1 MKINLRKMIIYY
13 LIGVGFGGLIYIV
26 SLWSV
31 SASQQAVGQ
40 ITNVVLLSGLIGLI
54 SMIFE
59 SDSLP
64 FTVQLV
70 IHFVLVY
77 AVILLMNW
85 LGSNDVLW
93 NWLFFG
99 NFILTYLVV
108 WAVVYYTFYRRVS
121 NINRK
126 LAEKKR
132 SKP

>member
-31 SASQQAVGQ
+31 SASQQTVGQ

-126 LAEKKR
+126 LAGKKR

>member
-31 SASQQAVGQ
+31 SASQQTVGQ

-85 LGSNDVLW
+85 LGGNDVLW

>member
-31 SASQQAVGQ
+31 SASQQTVGQ

-85 LGSNDVLW
+85 LGGNDALW

-132 SKP
+132 GKP